1 MEAQIAKMRELY
13 AQLPEKPDWLSPETI
28 DAYARRMAAPEQPEE
43 TRILD
48 EALGAHS
55 GQIDRLMQ
63 AVRGELTV
71 GTLRYS
77 IFEERPHIS
86 MIEVLEDY
94 RRQGIATQMLRY
106 LQGQYP
112 DEEIEWGYLTEDG
125 SALYRAVVDEQPNPE
140 YQKVKTDLED
150 ITRLYDGYVQR
161 MEGGGILSPAEAADM
176 DDLED
181 IQYRLEKELD
191 ELRPVRTFIRMEG
204 VPPTQPEE
212 RTVTEPPANPRPEPF
227 IPRNFRFST
236 DYDLYPGGAKS
247 KYKNNILAIKTLK
260 QIEAEQRTAT
270 SEEQITLARY
280 VGWGGLANAF
290 SDKAAGWES
299 EYQELKALLTE
310 EEYKAA
316 MRSTITAYY
325 TEPELIRYMYRA
337 LERFGFE
344 GGPDRRILD
353 PGMGTGNFYS
363 VLPEQY
369 QGSKLYGVE
378 LDSITGRIAKQLY
391 PEADISVMGYEAVKF
406 EDNSFDVILGNIPF
420 NSVKIYDR
428 RYNELNP

>member
-1 MEAQIAKMRELY
+1 
-13 AQLPEKPDWLSPETI
+13 
-28 DAYARRMAAPEQPEE
+28 
-43 TRILD
+43 
-48 EALGAHS
+48 
-55 GQIDRLMQ
+55 
-63 AVRGELTV
+63 
-71 GTLRYS
+71 
-77 IFEERPHIS
+77 
-86 MIEVLEDY
+86 
-94 RRQGIATQMLRY
+94 
-106 LQGQYP
+106 
-112 DEEIEWGYLTEDG
+112 
-125 SALYRAVVDEQPNPE
+125 
-140 YQKVKTDLED
+140 
-150 ITRLYDGYVQR
+150 
-161 MEGGGILSPAEAADM
+161 M

-369 QGSKLYGVE
+369 QGSKLYGVGFAN
-378 LDSITGRIAKQLY
+378 LLGRYDEAKAHNSPILEERRQRDEQRKAER
-391 PEADISVMGYEAVKF
+391 EAERRQREQERQASYYTERLICEILMALEQNAVNMGME
-406 EDNSFDVILGNIPF
+406 
-420 NSVKIYDR
+420 YDDCQKAMGGDLSKAAKKEWYLR
-428 RYNELNP
+428 HKDRGIEP

>member
-1 MEAQIAKMRELY
+1 
-13 AQLPEKPDWLSPETI
+13 
-28 DAYARRMAAPEQPEE
+28 MAAPEQPEE

-55 GQIDRLMQ
+55 GQIDMLMQ

-191 ELRPVRTFIRMEG
+191 ELRPVRAFVHMEG
-204 VPPTQPEE
+204 VPPTQLEE
-212 RTVTEPPANPRPEPF
+212 KAAPEPPANPRPEPF

-236 DYDLYPGGAKS
+236 DYDLYPGGAKT

-290 SDKAAGWES
+290 PIKRPGGKANI
-299 EYQELKALLTE
+299 
-310 EEYKAA
+310 
-316 MRSTITAYY
+316 RS
-325 TEPELIRYMYRA
+325 
-337 LERFGFE
+337 
-344 GGPDRRILD
+344 
-353 PGMGTGNFYS
+353 
-363 VLPEQY
+363 
-369 QGSKLYGVE
+369 
-378 LDSITGRIAKQLY
+378 
-391 PEADISVMGYEAVKF
+391 
-406 EDNSFDVILGNIPF
+406 
-420 NSVKIYDR
+420 
-428 RYNELNP
+428 

>member
-1 MEAQIAKMRELY
+1 MKYSLFNGDGITIEWEDTQGGPHETKLSWPQAAGIVQRLVDEGRYLDATTVSEPEQKDEAQPFSAEYRLLDRLCADCEYFLGAGQRAEKHLWAGSVEAQIAKMWELY
-13 AQLPEKPDWLSPETI
+13 AQLPEKPEWLSTEEI
-28 DAYARRMAAPEQPEE
+28 DEYARRMSAPEPAAESSAEPPEE

-48 EALGAHS
+48 EALGAHN
-55 GQIDRLMQ
+55 GQIDMLMQ

-191 ELRPVRTFIRMEG
+191 ELRPVRAFVRMESA
-204 VPPTQPEE
+204 PSTQPEE
-212 RTVTEPPANPRPEPF
+212 RPVPEPTVNSQPEPSA
-227 IPRNFRFST
+227 PRNFRFSA
-236 DYDLYPGGAKS
+236 DYDLYPGGAKT

-280 VGWGGLANAF
+280 VGWGA
-290 SDKAAGWES
+290 
-299 EYQELKALLTE
+299 
-310 EEYKAA
+310 
-316 MRSTITAYY
+316 
-325 TEPELIRYMYRA
+325 
-337 LERFGFE
+337 
-344 GGPDRRILD
+344 
-353 PGMGTGNFYS
+353 
-363 VLPEQY
+363 VLPTLFPIKRP
-369 QGSKLYGVE
+369 GGK
-378 LDSITGRIAKQLY
+378 A
-391 PEADISVMGYEAVKF
+391 
-406 EDNSFDVILGNIPF
+406 NIR
-420 NSVKIYDR
+420 S
-428 RYNELNP
+428 

>member
-1 MEAQIAKMRELY
+1 MNR
-13 AQLPEKPDWLSPETI
+13 W
-28 DAYARRMAAPEQPEE
+28 
-43 TRILD
+43 
-48 EALGAHS
+48 AHS
-55 GQIDRLMQ
+55 GQIDMLMQ

-161 MEGGGILSPAEAADM
+161 MDNGAILSPAEAADM

-191 ELRPVRTFIRMEG
+191 ELRPVRALVRMEVRRPLNQRKG
-204 VPPTQPEE
+204 RSLNRPPIPGRSRPFPATSASPQIMTSIPE
-212 RTVTEPPANPRPEPF
+212 
-227 IPRNFRFST
+227 
-236 DYDLYPGGAKS
+236 AKT

-260 QIEAEQRTAT
+260 QIEAEKRTAT
-270 SEEQITLARY
+270 PEEQITLARY

-290 SDKAAGWES
+290 SDKAAGWEN
-299 EYQELKALLTE
+299 EYQELKALLTD

-369 QGSKLYGVE
+369 QGTKLYGVE
-378 LDSITGRIAKQLY
+378 LDSITGRIAKAALSRGGYFRYGLRGSQIRGQQL
-391 PEADISVMGYEAVKF
+391 
-406 EDNSFDVILGNIPF
+406 
-420 NSVKIYDR
+420 
-428 RYNELNP
+428 

>member
-1 MEAQIAKMRELY
+1 
-13 AQLPEKPDWLSPETI
+13 
-28 DAYARRMAAPEQPEE
+28 MAAPEQPEE

-94 RRQGIATQMLRY
+94 RCQGIATQMLRY

-191 ELRPVRTFIRMEG
+191 ELRPVRTFIRME
-204 VPPTQPEE
+204 
-212 RTVTEPPANPRPEPF
+212 
-227 IPRNFRFST
+227 
-236 DYDLYPGGAKS
+236 
-247 KYKNNILAIKTLK
+247 
-260 QIEAEQRTAT
+260 
-270 SEEQITLARY
+270 
-280 VGWGGLANAF
+280 
-290 SDKAAGWES
+290 
-299 EYQELKALLTE
+299 
-310 EEYKAA
+310 
-316 MRSTITAYY
+316 
-325 TEPELIRYMYRA
+325 
-337 LERFGFE
+337 
-344 GGPDRRILD
+344 
-353 PGMGTGNFYS
+353 
-363 VLPEQY
+363 
-369 QGSKLYGVE
+369 
-378 LDSITGRIAKQLY
+378 
-391 PEADISVMGYEAVKF
+391 PEAAQ
-406 EDNSFDVILGNIPF
+406 
-420 NSVKIYDR
+420 
-428 RYNELNP
+428 